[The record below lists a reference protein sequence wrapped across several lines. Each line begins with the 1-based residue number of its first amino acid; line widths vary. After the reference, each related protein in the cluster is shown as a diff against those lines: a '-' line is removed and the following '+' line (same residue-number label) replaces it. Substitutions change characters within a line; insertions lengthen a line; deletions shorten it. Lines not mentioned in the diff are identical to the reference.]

1 VRCASINRIPK
12 VGPLDEQRFPGLHIL
27 SALGSR
33 GLTLALLS
41 AQVMADRIEGKPPA
55 LSKALL
61 KAMKCELPQA

>member
-1 VRCASINRIPK
+1 
-12 VGPLDEQRFPGLHIL
+12 L

-41 AQVMADRIEGKPPA
+41 AQVMADRMEGKPPA

-61 KAMKCELPQA
+61 KAMQCELSQG